1 MTIFFN
7 KYCRIFREEQR
18 AQPAWLKQE
27 ENMRAGWKAGENVD
41 TDS

>member
-1 MTIFFN
+1 MTVFF
-7 KYCRIFREEQR
+7 KKGCRLFREER
-18 AQPAWLKQE
+18 RAWLMQE